1 MYILLFTW
9 IYIPIISRIE
19 TCRLCWKK
27 LWVDKPT
34 EFGPRTSFSGQMFQF
49 FVIEKWVQWIF
60 FHQSKSFVKKSCLRD
75 FEFWIP
81 TNFWTGDFI
90 FHWPYCAGRRG
101 ACRSRSRSFFS
112 DKITRFGSWR
122 TSSIKTKRQMKLHR
136 FGYSWFMPQIFSLT
150 SLKLCWLFLSLCFL
164 LFYLQH

>member
-1 MYILLFTW
+1 MNIHSNYFKDWNLQAMLEEAVSRQTDRVWAKDLLLGTNVSIFCHRKM
-9 IYIPIISRIE
+9 SSM
-19 TCRLCWKK
+19 
-27 LWVDKPT
+27 D
-34 EFGPRTSFSGQMFQF
+34 
-49 FVIEKWVQWIF
+49 F